1 MSRGFSP
8 LFTLT
13 VRRSK
18 RALKGDGFL
27 ISPLMKQAH
36 IQHASQNTKIWTQN
50 NVNMNII
57 SLLNNIWMVE
67 NKQKK
72 KKDKHLRHLLL
83 GEGLQGRNKTTD
95 FFYTQKKC
103 CRKWRL
109 ITDGLFKMLIG
120 FIGGWGKSKTLVL
133 PLENLEERRMKDGVK
148 DGEKKE
154 RRAPVSREHL
164 FFLISFV
171 IFFSALTF
179 LTQTPSLPPSITVT
193 FICPHDHL

>member
-72 KKDKHLRHLLL
+72 KKTNILDTCYLEKDYREETRQQTFSIHRKNAVES
-83 GEGLQGRNKTTD
+83 EG
-95 FFYTQKKC
+95 
-103 CRKWRL
+103 
-109 ITDGLFKMLIG
+109 
-120 FIGGWGKSKTLVL
+120 
-133 PLENLEERRMKDGVK
+133 
-148 DGEKKE
+148 
-154 RRAPVSREHL
+154 
-164 FFLISFV
+164 
-171 IFFSALTF
+171 
-179 LTQTPSLPPSITVT
+179 
-193 FICPHDHL
+193 